1 MVCVEASN
9 LTNDELL
16 TILKVFENVGKNVDK
31 VLILGTKLDRLNEP
45 KEKWEKQKKEWGNYL
60 IEKYKD
66 ENIMN
71 NNILG
76 VSSFV
81 EMNIA
86 EIEKEKSI
94 NESSID
100 IIKKFAKSFDINL
113 EIDEAKLDK
122 TVGFNESL
130 NKAYI
135 STIKSNISNIR
146 NKTNINNVNKVLE
159 TNILSKSS
167 EIIIDGLKKS
177 FSNII
182 FDIRNR
188 ISDLYNENNEM
199 KESLDMDKKEK
210 EEYILKK
217 NEEIE
222 DLRES
227 KNEINKAFE
236 TLKSNWLELSK
247 ELKTEIRKN

>member
-1 MVCVEASN
+1 M
-9 LTNDELL
+9 
-16 TILKVFENVGKNVDK
+16 
-31 VLILGTKLDRLNEP
+31 
-45 KEKWEKQKKEWGNYL
+45 
-60 IEKYKD
+60 
-66 ENIMN
+66 
-71 NNILG
+71 
-76 VSSFV
+76 
-81 EMNIA
+81 
-86 EIEKEKSI
+86 
-94 NESSID
+94 
-100 IIKKFAKSFDINL
+100 
-113 EIDEAKLDK
+113 DK

-217 NEEIE
+217 NGEIE

-227 KNEINKAFE
+227 KNEINKAF
-236 TLKSNWLELSK
+236 
-247 ELKTEIRKN
+247 